1 MICTY
6 IYIYIIPERDTNQ
19 SVIRFMVNVTQQ
31 VFARQ
36 VTSQG
41 QPKATATQG
50 HSNPRP
56 WQPKAIATQENHW
69 FLWCRP

>member
-1 MICTY
+1 MLYRRKTPI
-6 IYIYIIPERDTNQ
+6 R
-19 SVIRFMVNVTQQ
+19 VLIRFNVIVTKQ
-31 VFARQ
+31 VSRQ

-41 QPKATATQG
+41 QPKAIATQG